1 MRFDINNFTIG
12 DDFPSKSRLS
22 TDTHLSRINSVESRV
37 KPIVVTADIGNI
49 DMNFGNFS
57 SNKMVFEL
65 RSDCRNN

>member
-1 MRFDINNFTIG
+1 VRFDINNFTIG

-22 TDTHLSRINSVESRV
+22 TNTHLSRINSVESRV

-49 DMNFGNFS
+49 DMNFSNFS